1 MPFSKK
7 KILVWMII
15 LALVLLWGAVDIG
28 LKPWIFIKGIP
39 NIVHL
44 LAEMFPPDFREL
56 PRYLASMVKTIQ
68 IGLVGTALAIILS
81 IFLGVL
87 AARNITPAWFFYVV
101 SRGILDFNR
110 SISDIVLVLIFII
123 AVGFGPFS
131 GVMALALSSSG
142 LLGKLYADTIEAID
156 IKSVEAIQA
165 TGASRIQ
172 TILFAVIPQV
182 LPTSIANTLFIAD
195 RNIRMAVVL
204 GVVGAGGI
212 GHDLMVHMRLFHY
225 PQAAAMILIIFITI
239 WLLGFLSDS
248 LRKKII

>member
-1 MPFSKK
+1 MQFSKK
-7 KILVWMII
+7 EILGGMII
-15 LALVLLWGAVDIG
+15 LAFVLLWGAVDIG
-28 LKPWIFIKGIP
+28 LNPWLFIEGIP
-39 NIVHL
+39 NIAHL
-44 LAEMFPPDFREL
+44 LAEMFPPDFREF

-68 IGLVGTALAIILS
+68 IGLVGTTLAIILS

-87 AARNITPAWFFYVV
+87 AARNITPAWFFYAV

-110 SISDIVLVLIFII
+110 SMSDIVLALIFII

-131 GVMALALSSSG
+131 GVMAVAISSAG

-156 IKSVEAIQA
+156 PKAVEAIGA
-165 TGASRIQ
+165 TGANRIQ
-172 TILFAVIPQV
+172 TILFAIIPQV

-212 GHDLMVHMRLFHY
+212 GGDLMMQIRLFHY
-225 PQAAAMILIIFITI
+225 PQAAAMILVIFVTI
-239 WLLGFLSDS
+239 WLLGSLSDY